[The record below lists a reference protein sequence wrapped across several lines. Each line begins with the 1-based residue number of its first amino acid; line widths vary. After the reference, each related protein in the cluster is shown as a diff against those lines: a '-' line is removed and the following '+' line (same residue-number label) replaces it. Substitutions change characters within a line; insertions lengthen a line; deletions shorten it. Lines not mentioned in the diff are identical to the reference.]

1 MTLLNKQKDDVVKPH
16 QVVVII
22 LGTFACFAFMVCV
35 CGI

>member
-1 MTLLNKQKDDVVKPH
+1 MKQKDDVVKPH

-22 LGTFACFAFMVCV
+22 LGTLACFVFMVYV